1 MSADADSVDSLEGIE
16 SKHKLKILPEDSSYD
31 LSFKLIVIGD
41 IYVGKSCLTNKAV
54 KNVFSD
60 EYCNTIGFEYFT
72 FTIKV
77 DNKIIRLQIWDTC
90 GQEMYRSLI
99 TNFYRNTSLAIIVYA
114 INNYKSFE
122 SIDSWL
128 KELRKNGN
136 PDVKIFLIGNKAD
149 LEEERKVSKEL
160 GTKFYQDNKMNG
172 FMEAS
177 AKTGLNAKKIFVRA
191 AELLYENY
199 EIYNK
204 ISGQNSHLAEKL
216 ERANIQ
222 LNNVPKKK
230 QKKCCSQK

>member
-1 MSADADSVDSLEGIE
+1 MSAEADSVDSLEGIE

-149 LEEERKVSKEL
+149 LEEERAVTTEEARKFVEQYEL
-160 GTKFYQDNKMNG
+160 DF
-172 FMEAS
+172 FMESS
-177 AKTGLNAKKIFVRA
+177 AKTGLNVQEIFIQAAKV
-191 AELLYENY
+191 LYKDFLSYSKDKKKKKDKDTNT
-199 EIYNK
+199 
-204 ISGQNSHLAEKL
+204 KL
-216 ERANIQ
+216 
-222 LNNVPKKK
+222 LNNDSEQTKKG
-230 QKKCCSQK
+230 CC